1 MKVLAKRYNGAIWM
15 FSIAIVLFVI
25 CTYIVVSCF
34 GGYYEANGSFN
45 GVLQTSDF
53 EAIKLLFG
61 YVFIIIVTVVSL
73 VGTVKT
79 LFLPKVLMEY
89 DDYGIYIYHKYKPT
103 KTIRFE
109 DICSEVSEED
119 TVDIYVGT
127 SYYYHKISH
136 KVLNNTLRIEVEDGF
151 VRVDCVEDVKNVELK
166 IRQLVRSTRKSI
178 IEELEENVEENR
190 MKELEEHTKT

>member
-15 FSIAIVLFVI
+15 FSIAIILFVI

-34 GGYYEANGSFN
+34 GGYYEANGSFK
-45 GVLQTSDF
+45 GVLDTSDF
-53 EAIKLLFG
+53 KAIELLFG
-61 YVFIIIVTVVSL
+61 YVIIIIITVGSFESVVS
-73 VGTVKT
+73 T
-79 LFLPKVLMEY
+79 LALPRVLMEY

-109 DICSEVSEED
+109 DIGSEVSEED
-119 TVDIYVGT
+119 TVDIYVGG

-151 VRVDCVEDVKNVELK
+151 VRVDYVKDVKNVELK

-178 IEELEENVEENR
+178 IEELEENIAENR
-190 MKELEEHTKT
+190 MRELEEHTKT